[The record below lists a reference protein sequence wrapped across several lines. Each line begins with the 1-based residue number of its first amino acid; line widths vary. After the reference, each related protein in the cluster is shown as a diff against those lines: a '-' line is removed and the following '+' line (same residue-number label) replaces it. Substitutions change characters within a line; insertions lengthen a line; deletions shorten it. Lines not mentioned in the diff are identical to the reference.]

1 MKVKIEALLIIQIA
15 CLVLMIPKITQAMGN
30 GLMSFVQNIWGP
42 STLFKPNF
50 SAMVSQRQLNDPFT
64 LGLTLIKELATTVGC
79 LFFCAVINNSLSYND
94 GVGISTNFSVACFCV
109 SAFAVAAMCV

>member
-1 MKVKIEALLIIQIA
+1 
-15 CLVLMIPKITQAMGN
+15 MIPKIQEMGN
-30 GLMSFVQNIWGP
+30 GLKPASGL
-42 STLFKPNF
+42 STLFTPNF
-50 SAMVSQRQLNDPFT
+50 SAMVSQQQLHDPYT

-79 LFFCAVINNSLSYND
+79 LFSAQSLIIPSPND